1 VDEYLAYLAA
11 YPSEEPKAKLEN
23 PAWHIHTGNPPAAE
37 LPISFALLLNLVSV
51 SNAED
56 KATLWGFIRKY
67 AAGATPENY
76 PILDQLV
83 GYALAYYRDFVKP
96 EKTYRLPTEVERK
109 ALQEL
114 SDEFGKA
121 PPGAGAEELQSI
133 VYAVGKAHAFEPL
146 RAWFSALYE
155 VLLGQSQGP
164 RFGGFVE
171 LYGVEQTRAL
181 IARALKGELV
191 GKT

>member
-1 VDEYLAYLAA
+1 MGLHPQVC
-11 YPSEEPKAKLEN
+11 
-23 PAWHIHTGNPPAAE
+23 
-37 LPISFALLLNLVSV
+37 
-51 SNAED
+51 
-56 KATLWGFIRKY
+56 
-67 AAGATPENY
+67 AGATPEQY

-114 SDEFGKA
+114 SDELGKA
-121 PPGAGAEELQSI
+121 PEGASAEALQNI

-146 RAWFSALYE
+146 RAWFGALYE

-164 RFGGFVE
+164 RFGGFVQ

-181 IARALKGELV
+181 IAKALKGELV
-191 GKT
+191 GKG